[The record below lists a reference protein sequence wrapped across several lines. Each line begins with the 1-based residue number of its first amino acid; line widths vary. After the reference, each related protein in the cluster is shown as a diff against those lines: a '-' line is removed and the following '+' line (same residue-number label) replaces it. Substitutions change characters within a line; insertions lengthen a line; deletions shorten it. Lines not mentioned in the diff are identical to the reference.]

1 MSRLGRTAMIGTLL
15 AGLIAVSAASAQ
27 APGSRPNPAQ
37 RPPAATADPVQTN
50 PFAALFGKTGA
61 TTALKPEQRALI
73 DRISN
78 YLSSVQNLSGKF
90 VQVGPDGKR
99 TEGQFVIQKPGKVRF
114 EYNPPAMIEIVADGQ
129 SVIVRDHNLSTQD
142 VYPLS
147 QTPLR
152 FLLADHVDLLKDT
165 NLVAVYA
172 DNVFITAVVEE
183 KNPIIGTSRLMIMF
197 SAADMQLKQWTVT
210 DPQGFDTTVAVYNL
224 DTTKRADPNTFR
236 IDYTRYHN

>member
-1 MSRLGRTAMIGTLL
+1 MSRLGRTAIITTLL
-15 AGLIAVSAASAQ
+15 TGLIASVTLPASAQ
-27 APGSRPNPAQ
+27 APGSRAAP
-37 RPPAATADPVQTN
+37 RPPAADPVQTN
-50 PFAALFGKTGA
+50 PFAALLGKTGT
-61 TTALKPEQRALI
+61 TTALKPEQRAII

-114 EYNPPAMIEIVADGQ
+114 EYNPPATIDIVADGQ
-129 SVIVRDHNLSTQD
+129 SVIVRDRGLSTQD

-152 FLLADHVDLLKDT
+152 FLLADKVDLLKDT

-197 SAADMQLKQWTVT
+197 SATDMQLKQWTVT

-224 DTTKRADPNTFR
+224 DTTKRADPNMFR